1 VSVEPFGVINL
12 VGKVKR
18 SLALNANFEK
28 QASPPIANI
37 ALGSVAVS
45 CPYSAVTRTS
55 RADFF
60 SGAGVVHV
68 ISLA

>member
-1 VSVEPFGVINL
+1 MSVEPFGVVGF
-12 VGKVKR
+12 VGKVKL
-18 SLALNANFEK
+18 SLALNADIEK
-28 QASPPIANI
+28 QVSPPIAHI

-45 CPYSAVTRTS
+45 CPHSAVTRTG

-60 SGAGVVHV
+60 SCRGVHV

>member
-28 QASPPIANI
+28 QVSPTIANI

-45 CPYSAVTRTS
+45 CPHSAVTRTG

-60 SGAGVVHV
+60 CGVGVVHV